1 MTTYT
6 KPDNYSPMVREDLL
20 RRANEAYHNGTPIIP
35 DIEYNWLWRNHQA
48 DRSNLEIH
56 FPKDTILDKVGAA
69 PDKASGFQKVRHSTP
84 MLSLDN
90 VFEDEQDGCQ
100 ALNDWLVGIEAVG
113 PEAVVMIEPKIDGLS
128 LRLTYAGGLLMR
140 AVSRGSGEEG
150 DDLSAN
156 VTAARLVP
164 MSIPRQVDMEVNGE
178 VFMDFTTFERLNAEL
193 VAKGEEPYS
202 NPRNA
207 AAGALRLHDPAECA
221 KRGLRFIPHGVVG
234 GMFTEHSVAM
244 AFLARNG
251 FECLDKV
258 GMIASER
265 IRSIAATRQMAA
277 ADLGYPIDG
286 LVFKLDDRRIRDQL
300 GSTSRAPRWAI
311 ALKFQQEKV
320 VTKLKAITVQVGR
333 TGTLCPVGELH
344 PVWVDGSTIS
354 RVTLHNEDQIRR
366 LGLCVGDDVEIRK
379 AGAVIPQ
386 LVSSVSADSRRREL
400 ERYYASKY
408 PEVPAVNRSVMVE
421 EAMTAICA
429 PFDLIKHIGG
439 KCPSCGG
446 TDIRKPIAGGATIP
460 GRFTPGPGDHCDH
473 DANPTLLVVDTP
485 HGEPLPPEAVILTK
499 EAVAYRCMNPS
510 CPAQLAARIQHFC
523 SRKCLDIEGIGEE
536 AADALAELL
545 PQHTAPRTPNL
556 LDLLDLSATLLA
568 GLRWTTASGGTMT
581 FGESRAKKAYAAF
594 QRAADL
600 PLHRWLFALG
610 IPSIGENTSKEISR
624 LCKNPEDVTWNAE
637 FCEIS
642 FIARGQ
648 PKDGN
653 DLTQYQI
660 SSHLGP
666 VSCNALQA
674 YCMDKDTRAIMFRIF
689 DMGVKSDNYNPI
701 PVKVETGSMLNGKTV
716 VITGALSVSRDEM
729 KVLLEQA
736 GAKVGGSVSA
746 KTDFLVVGEK
756 SGSKADKAAKLGVV
770 VLTEAQ
776 ARAML

>member
-1 MTTYT
+1 MQNYT
-6 KPDNYSPMVREDLL
+6 QPDAYSPMVREDLL
-20 RRANEAYHNGTPIIP
+20 RHANEAYHNGTPIIP
-35 DIEYNWLWRNHQA
+35 DIEYDWLWRNHQA
-48 DRSNLEIH
+48 DRANLAIH

-69 PDKASGFQKVRHSTP
+69 PDKASGFQKVKHTTP

-90 VFEDEQDGCQ
+90 VFEDEEDGCA
-100 ALNDWLVGIEAVG
+100 ALNDWLAGIEAVE

-164 MSIPRQVDMEVNGE
+164 LSIPRQVDMEVNGE
-178 VFMDFTTFERLNAEL
+178 VFMDFATFERLNAAL
-193 VAKGEEPYS
+193 AAKGEAPYS

-221 KRGLRFIPHGVVG
+221 KRGLRFMPHGVVG
-234 GMFTEHSVAM
+234 GMFTEHATAM
-244 AFLARNG
+244 TFLARNG
-251 FECLDKV
+251 FECLEEV
-258 GMIASER
+258 GMMIGER
-265 IRSIAATRQMAA
+265 IKSIAATRRMVA

-354 RVTLHNEDQIRR
+354 RATLHNEDQVRR

-386 LVSSVSADSRRREL
+386 LVGSVSAADHRREL

-408 PEVPAVNRSVMVE
+408 PEVPVVNRSVMVD
-421 EAMTAICA
+421 EAMIAIRA

-446 TDIRKPIAGGATIP
+446 TDIQRAALAGGHS
-460 GRFTPGPGDHCDH
+460 DHEE
-473 DANPTLLVVDTP
+473 TT
-485 HGEPLPPEAVILTK
+485 
-499 EAVAYRCMNPS
+499 AVAYRCMNPS

-556 LDLLDLSATLLA
+556 LDLLDLSTTLLA

-581 FGESRAKKAYAAF
+581 FGELRAKKAYAAF

-610 IPSIGENTSKEISR
+610 IPSIGENTSKEVSR

-653 DLTQYQI
+653 NLKQYQI

-666 VSCNALQA
+666 VSCNALQD
-674 YCMDKDTRAIMFRIF
+674 YCLNDDTRKIMFRIF
-689 DMGVKSDNYNPI
+689 DMGVKSDNYNPT
-701 PVKVETGSMLNGKTV
+701 PVKVETGSMLSGKTV
-716 VITGALSVSRDEM
+716 CITGTLSVSRDDM

-756 SGSKADKAAKLGVV
+756 AGSKADKAEKLGVV
-770 VLTEAQ
+770 VLTEAA

>member
-1 MTTYT
+1 MKNYT
-6 KPDNYSPMVREDLL
+6 QPDEYSVPVREDLL
-20 RRANEAYHNGTPIIP
+20 RRANEAYHNGSPIIP
-35 DIEYNWLWRNHQA
+35 DGEYDWLWRNHQV
-48 DRSNLEIH
+48 DRSNLAII

-69 PDKASGFQKVRHSTP
+69 PSQSSGFQKVKHSTP

-90 VFEDEQDGCQ
+90 VFEDEEDGCQ
-100 ALNDWLVGIEAVG
+100 ALNDWLAGIEAAE

-128 LRLTYAGGLLMR
+128 LRLTFVGGLLMR

-150 DDLSAN
+150 DDVSAN
-156 VTAARLVP
+156 VAASRLVP
-164 MSIPRQVDMEVNGE
+164 MSIPRNVNMEVNGE
-178 VFMDFTTFERLNAEL
+178 VFMDFSTFERLNAEL
-193 VAKGEEPYS
+193 IAKGEEPYT

-207 AAGALRLHDPAECA
+207 AAGALRLHDPAACA

-234 GMFTEHSVAM
+234 GMFTEHSTAM
-244 AFLARNG
+244 TFLANNG
-251 FECLDKV
+251 FECLEEV

-265 IRSIAATRQMAA
+265 IKSIAATRRMVA

-286 LVFKLDDRRIRDQL
+286 LVFKLDDRRICEQL
-300 GSTSRAPRWAI
+300 GSTSRAPRWAV

-320 VTKLKAITVQVGR
+320 VTKLKSITVQVGR
-333 TGTLCPVGELH
+333 SGILAPVGELH
-344 PVWVDGSTIS
+344 PVWVDGSTVS

-386 LVSSVSADSRRREL
+386 LVSSVSADYRRREL

-408 PEVPAVNRSVMVE
+408 PEVPFVNRSVMVE
-421 EAMTAICA
+421 ETMTAERP
-429 PFDLIKHIGG
+429 PFDLVKHIGG
-439 KCPSCGG
+439 KCPSCGS
-446 TDIRKPIAGGATIP
+446 TDIRKPVAGGATIP
-460 GRFTPGPGDHCDH
+460 GRFAPGPGDHCDH
-473 DANPTLLVVDTP
+473 DDPNLLIIDTP
-485 HGEPLPPEAVILTK
+485 HGEALPAEALSLAK

-510 CPAQLAARIQHFC
+510 CPAQLAGRIQHFC
-523 SRKCLDIEGIGEE
+523 SRKALDIEGIGEE

-556 LDLLDLSATLLA
+556 LDLLDLSTTLLA

-642 FIARGQ
+642 FIAKGQ
-648 PKDGN
+648 PKDGDN
-653 DLTQYQI
+653 LKKYQI

-674 YCMDKDTRAIMFRIF
+674 YCLDPETRKIMFRIF
-689 DMGVKSDNYNPI
+689 DMGVKSDNYNPT
-701 PVKVETGSMLNGKTV
+701 PVKVETGSMLSGKTV
-716 VITGALSVSRDEM
+716 VITGTLSVSRDEM
-729 KVLLEQA
+729 KALLEQA

-756 SGSKADKAAKLGVV
+756 AGSKADKAAKLGVV
-770 VLTEAQ
+770 VLTEAA